1 MDQPTPTSTDG
12 LDVSCWTWRDKPFNI
27 VPFGV
32 HKKIRNIFP
41 GWYIYIYIHMTDV
54 SCFPQNV
61 NFWSDFCGL
70 LSFFHPWSCV
80 FFMGDTVL
88 LIVYGLPGS
97 KHFPVLRFGVVY
109 INHGAQ
115 HRQSIRRQRVP
126 HGLRGGQTRQC
137 VDGYPV
143 SGTVG
148 CWWTGGLSHPL
159 NASPGH
165 LTWSQQKEPFHDN
178 YRPCGHAFSFQKQGC
193 PSNPICNF
201 CNFGAYTLAQRA
213 QAQVWNN
220 GPPVT
225 RFEPA
230 LRSMADTW
238 QTHMCHDQKLD

>member
-1 MDQPTPTSTDG
+1 LGLCTSTMVHSTG
-12 LDVSCWTWRDKPFNI
+12 KVSEDN
-27 VPFGV
+27 V
-32 HKKIRNIFP
+32 FP
-41 GWYIYIYIHMTDV
+41 MASEVW
-54 SCFPQNV
+54 
-61 NFWSDFCGL
+61 
-70 LSFFHPWSCV
+70 
-80 FFMGDTVL
+80 
-88 LIVYGLPGS
+88 
-97 KHFPVLRFGVVY
+97 
-109 INHGAQ
+109 
-115 HRQSIRRQRVP
+115 
-126 HGLRGGQTRQC
+126 TRQC

-165 LTWSQQKEPFHDN
+165 LTRSQQKEPFHDN

-230 LRSMADTW
+230 LRSMDSHVPWSKAGLASCSHLGLIPWLPSGKHTKSYWTW
-238 QTHMCHDQKLD
+238 PIEIVSFPINSMVDLSHSYVAVYQAGS